1 MSTTT
6 ATISS
11 ALSSDPRD
19 RLPPLRQVDIKAVD
33 NGMVLH
39 QTFFPQASQ
48 ILTDLK
54 SKDMIDMSSTE
65 TTEAFQKRNMK
76 FLNVKEKK
84 FSTAIYKRIFCA
96 RRRVVHRLKT
106 PNLWIASALS
116 VALLKQACL
125 DSGSYYVI
133 DHGISQELMD
143 EVFLKVIIRK
153 DILLAS
159 KYLTIFVAR
168 PAYPLR
174 RSNDAHAD
182 LNLYGKHASLKE
194 DIE

>member
-1 MSTTT
+1 MGV
-6 ATISS
+6 
-11 ALSSDPRD
+11 R
-19 RLPPLRQVDIKAVD
+19 
-33 NGMVLH
+33 
-39 QTFFPQASQ
+39 
-48 ILTDLK
+48 
-54 SKDMIDMSSTE
+54 
-65 TTEAFQKRNMK
+65 
-76 FLNVKEKK
+76 
-84 FSTAIYKRIFCA
+84 
-96 RRRVVHRLKT
+96 
-106 PNLWIASALS
+106 
-116 VALLKQACL
+116 ACL

-143 EVFLKVIIRK
+143 EVFLKFPPSVLVIIRK

>member
-96 RRRVVHRLKT
+96 SW
-106 PNLWIASALS
+106 NLLGE
-116 VALLKQACL
+116 
-125 DSGSYYVI
+125 DSRTS
-133 DHGISQELMD
+133 SQT
-143 EVFLKVIIRK
+143 K
-153 DILLAS
+153 
-159 KYLTIFVAR
+159 
-168 PAYPLR
+168 
-174 RSNDAHAD
+174 
-182 LNLYGKHASLKE
+182 
-194 DIE
+194 IEYDTLEM

>member
-96 RRRVVHRLKT
+96 
-106 PNLWIASALS
+106 
-116 VALLKQACL
+116 
-125 DSGSYYVI
+125 
-133 DHGISQELMD
+133 SQELMD